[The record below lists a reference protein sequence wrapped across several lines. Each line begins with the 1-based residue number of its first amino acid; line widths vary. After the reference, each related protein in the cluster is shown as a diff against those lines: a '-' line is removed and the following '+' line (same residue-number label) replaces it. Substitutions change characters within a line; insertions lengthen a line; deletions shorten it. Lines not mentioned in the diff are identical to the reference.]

1 MYRRIICLAF
11 LSCSFFGTVNAQA
24 NPDSVTVDAKLERVD
39 QSHVDL
45 VVTCQIPKGLHIYS
59 QTQPKPFLA
68 TKITVAE
75 SGNTKSI
82 GEFVAEREPIKI
94 KNADLNIELLE
105 YEGTIRWRAKVDI
118 ENADDEISI
127 AGSLFA
133 QTCQDDRCFAPESY
147 SFTATLAPGA
157 TASTTAPPT
166 EAVPP
171 AAEAAPPAETAATPQ
186 PTSPESTTAASPA
199 ANDAAAKPEA
209 FSVGGL
215 QVNPV
220 EKSRPIWVVLPL
232 AFIAGFLLNFMPCV
246 LPVVGIKLLSF
257 VQQANAD
264 RKRILLM
271 NVAYSGG
278 VVGVM
283 LVLASLAVFA
293 GLGWGEQFSSVGFTV
308 TLSVIVFAFGLSFL
322 GVWEIPI
329 PGFIGTTGSGE
340 AKEEGYV
347 GAFSKGILSTLLA
360 TPCSG
365 PFLGAAL
372 AWAVTQPSYLT
383 FSVFFAV
390 GIGMASPYLVVGLFP
405 STIRF
410 LPKPGNWM
418 VTFKQSMGFVML
430 ATVVYLMSFMP
441 VAAVVPTTLLLLGV
455 GVAVWYASRTPS
467 YEPALKQV
475 QAWFIAFVIMGG
487 TAFVSFGWLQGIM
500 QSRFERAAARL
511 NQSMN
516 VNVVSVKSEA
526 NESTDHVTWQPY
538 SPDLLEESLRNG
550 KSVFVDFTADWCLTC
565 KANEA
570 SAIHMDSFTKGF
582 HESGAVALL
591 ADKTQ
596 PNPDVDDLLRKLGN
610 SAASIPFYA
619 YFPADD
625 PNNPI
630 LLDGVLTSSEPFLE
644 AFRGNR

>member
-215 QVNPV
+215 QVC
-220 EKSRPIWVVLPL
+220 
-232 AFIAGFLLNFMPCV
+232 LLYTSPS
-246 LPVVGIKLLSF
+246 PR
-257 VQQANAD
+257 D
-264 RKRILLM
+264 
-271 NVAYSGG
+271 
-278 VVGVM
+278 
-283 LVLASLAVFA
+283 
-293 GLGWGEQFSSVGFTV
+293 
-308 TLSVIVFAFGLSFL
+308 
-322 GVWEIPI
+322 
-329 PGFIGTTGSGE
+329 
-340 AKEEGYV
+340 
-347 GAFSKGILSTLLA
+347 LST
-360 TPCSG
+360 SRM
-365 PFLGAAL
+365 
-372 AWAVTQPSYLT
+372 PS
-383 FSVFFAV
+383 
-390 GIGMASPYLVVGLFP
+390 
-405 STIRF
+405 
-410 LPKPGNWM
+410 
-418 VTFKQSMGFVML
+418 
-430 ATVVYLMSFMP
+430 
-441 VAAVVPTTLLLLGV
+441 
-455 GVAVWYASRTPS
+455 
-467 YEPALKQV
+467 
-475 QAWFIAFVIMGG
+475 
-487 TAFVSFGWLQGIM
+487 
-500 QSRFERAAARL
+500 
-511 NQSMN
+511 
-516 VNVVSVKSEA
+516 
-526 NESTDHVTWQPY
+526 
-538 SPDLLEESLRNG
+538 
-550 KSVFVDFTADWCLTC
+550 
-565 KANEA
+565 
-570 SAIHMDSFTKGF
+570 SA
-582 HESGAVALL
+582 
-591 ADKTQ
+591 
-596 PNPDVDDLLRKLGN
+596 
-610 SAASIPFYA
+610 
-619 YFPADD
+619 
-625 PNNPI
+625 
-630 LLDGVLTSSEPFLE
+630 
-644 AFRGNR
+644 